1 MVVIKSHKI
10 AKVMWDAF
18 KLMYAHLNKTSI
30 VVFKKIPI
38 GNER

>member
-1 MVVIKSHKI
+1 MVVNKPHKI

-18 KLMYAHLNKTSI
+18 KLMYAHLSKTLI
-30 VVFKKIPI
+30 VVFKKIQI